1 MKLIDLRAF
10 ARRGWRA
17 LIATLHNGLAAV
29 GLAAIAF
36 VALDG
41 ATLIRAATTEPVER
55 PAELD
60 GGAHAI
66 VTAPV
71 LEGETD
77 PRQRALAAH
86 LARKYRV
93 AVDATEPL
101 VREAFAVGGE
111 KGLDPLLILAVIS
124 VESRFNP
131 IAESDYGA
139 RGLMQVVPRFHLDKL
154 AHHGGEDAVLDP
166 LTNIRVGT
174 SILKEYIQRTGS
186 IEAGL
191 QMYAGALDDPNGIY
205 TQRVLN
211 EKAWLKRVAPPP
223 HRAANAA

>member
-1 MKLIDLRAF
+1 MKLTDLRAF

-41 ATLIRAATTEPVER
+41 STLLRAATAASADRAV
-55 PAELD
+55 ELD
-60 GGAHAI
+60 GGAHAALE
-66 VTAPV
+66 VPTAEP
-71 LEGETD
+71 D
-77 PRQRALAAH
+77 PRHRALATQ

-101 VREAFAVGGE
+101 VQEAFAVGKA
-111 KGLDPLLILAVIS
+111 KGIDPLLILAVIS
-124 VESRFNP
+124 IESRFNP

-154 AHHGGEDAVLDP
+154 AHHGGEDAALDP
-166 LTNIRVGT
+166 LTNIRVGA
-174 SILKEYIQRTGS
+174 SILKEYIQRMGS

-191 QMYAGALDDPNGIY
+191 QMYAGALDDPNAAY

-211 EKAWLKRVAPPP
+211 EKAWLQRVAPPARRP
-223 HRAANAA
+223 ANAA